1 MGGIN
6 ERHKEIKRRRHR
18 KKKVAQIKRRAAKAT
33 ASEKEVLVR
42 KLRGLTPGAEELIQ
56 SMSLIER

>member
-18 KKKVAQIKRRAAKAT
+18 KKKVGQIKRRAAKAT

>member
-6 ERHKEIKRRRHR
+6 ERHKEIKRRRKR
-18 KKKVAQIKRRAAKAT
+18 KRSVAKITRRATKAT

-42 KLRGLTPGAEELIQ
+42 KLRNLTPGASVIIDRLNLIKK
-56 SMSLIER
+56 